1 MQKAVALI
9 FALAT
14 AAADPALACKELE
27 KDQATTAAYLL
38 QRQTYV
44 VKRCVT
50 CPEERRELM
59 KVATVTTSP
68 APAQRWTVTLNG
80 APVDIEELYLRID
93 PAIAVSLA
101 HLVGCQMPSDLPAQ
115 VSMKAD
121 ATTAREVA
129 ALPAGLTPQKVHN
142 VDPEYPAL
150 ARQARI
156 QGKVVLDAV
165 IEKDGSVTNVRVV
178 ESPHPM
184 LDEPAIV
191 AVQRWRYKPI
201 LVGGAPIRARVTV
214 TTTFGLK

>member
-9 FALAT
+9 FALAA
-14 AAADPALACKELE
+14 AAADPAQACKELE
-27 KDQATTAAYLL
+27 KDQASTAAYLL
-38 QRQTYV
+38 QRQAYV
-44 VKRCVT
+44 VKRCVA
-50 CPEERRELM
+50 CPDERRELV
-59 KVATVTTSP
+59 KVTTVTVSP
-68 APAQRWTVTLNG
+68 APAQRWTVILNG

-101 HLVGCQMPSDLPAQ
+101 HLVRCMLPTDLPAQ
-115 VSMKAD
+115 ISMKAD
-121 ATTAREVA
+121 AADAQDVA
-129 ALPAGLTPQKVHN
+129 PLPPGMTPQKIRH

-150 ARQARI
+150 ARQARV

-165 IEKDGSVTNVRVV
+165 IEKDGSVTSVRVV

-191 AVQRWRYKPI
+191 AIQQWRYKPLLI
-201 LVGGAPIRARVTV
+201 DGAPIRARVRV